1 MSNSRDMAAGPGTIL
16 GSVEVENNPAAPE
29 QLEQPAQRDCERID
43 QNELLSG
50 VM

>member
-16 GSVEVENNPAAPE
+16 GSAEAENNPAVPE
-29 QLEQPAQRDCERID
+29 QLVQPAQLESERRG